1 MLCYWTTEEGD
12 QLYIHIYYGQFNI
25 HNIDTGPGR
34 GPQQP
39 SGFGLRQR
47 LQHFSYL
54 VGVHVV
60 QSDTLLFSKFCRES
74 EQESEFSANTDQ
86 EFVLVLVQTRTTN

>member
-1 MLCYWTTEEGD
+1 MLLKQRRTEGGD

-25 HNIDTGPGR
+25 HNIDTSTGLGTLLA
-34 GPQQP
+34 
-39 SGFGLRQR
+39 SGFGLRQC
-47 LQHFSYL
+47 LQHLRDL

-74 EQESEFSANTDQ
+74 EQESEFIAHTVH
-86 EFVLVLVQTRTTN
+86 EFVLLQTRTTN